1 MAFWMTPHQRW
12 YWQALLELTLRR
24 LHGDAFQGFFSD
36 VMSKLH
42 GDDFV
47 PVRAF
52 GRRGDKGCDG
62 YLLQSG
68 QLFQCYGKL
77 HDAGLDV
84 DGMVGKMEKDYGKAV
99 AGLSVIMKEWHF
111 VHNLFDGFPVEAIV
125 KLKELEAA
133 NSQHKFGFIGPQ
145 GFEDRVLRLDEEHV
159 VALLGP
165 AATAADTQNMRM
177 EEVSDLIK
185 AVMTSVDADQPDTGP
200 IAVVPYDKLETNKIA
215 GCWHHLL
222 VAGFSN
228 APHVRDYIDRHPE
241 PELGTHLA
249 RVFKARYENLK
260 LQGLKPNAIL
270 ASLYEGITGVGS
282 VSPERQVAAHA
293 LLAYL
298 FEACDI
304 FEDHPSKVNA

>member
-1 MAFWMTPHQRW
+1 MTSEQRW
-12 YWQALLELTLRR
+12 QWQALLELTLRR
-24 LHGDAFQGFFSD
+24 LHGDAFQGFFSK

-77 HDAGLDV
+77 HDAALNV
-84 DGMVGKMEKDYGKAV
+84 DNVVNKISDDYAKAA
-99 AGLSVIMKEWHF
+99 AGLAPIMQEWHF
-111 VHNLFDGFPVEAIV
+111 VHNLFDGLPVEALI
-125 KLKELEAA
+125 KLKELETA
-133 NSQHKFGFIGPQ
+133 NRNHRFGAIGPQ
-145 GFEDRVLRLDEEHV
+145 GFEDRVFRLAEDHII
-159 VALLGP
+159 ALLGP
-165 AATAADTQNMRM
+165 AATAEDTQNMRL

-185 AVMTSVDADQPDTGP
+185 AVMLSVDADQLDAGP
-200 IAVVPYDKLETNKIA
+200 VAAVPYDKLEFNKIT
-215 GCWHHLL
+215 GCWSHLL
-222 VAGFSN
+222 LSGFRN
-228 APHVRDYIDRHPE
+228 TPHVRYYIDQHPDA
-241 PELGTHLA
+241 ELGTRLA
-249 RVFKARYENLK
+249 KIFRDRYEDLNM
-260 LQGLKPNAIL
+260 QGLSPNAIMR
-270 ASLYEGITGVGS
+270 SLYEGVTGIGS
-282 VSPERQVAAHA
+282 VTPERQVAAHA